1 MVLSQHTKC
10 KSILATRRDV
20 CSSAVTSWKQH
31 IYSKD
36 EFNSQME
43 NRTETTFG
51 VALGVMMTLKS
62 YDVISHLFI
71 FILNIIYRNRPDS

>member
-1 MVLSQHTKC
+1 MVFSQHTKW

-36 EFNSQME
+36 EFNGQME
-43 NRTETTFG
+43 NLTDTILG
-51 VALGVMMTLKS
+51 VELGVMMTLKS

-71 FILNIIYRNRPDS
+71 FTLNIIYRNIPDS